1 MATRRPL
8 VQINGSL
15 QELPVGDTVAGASGG
30 SATITSGTVEIDFG
44 AYPGSNEAQVVV
56 TGQTG
61 ITTSSLVLVDT
72 NLTTTADHTVQDHSY
87 LRELCS
93 LNSGNTVNDTG
104 FTIYARSLH
113 KMQGKFSLKYTWL

>member
-15 QELPVGDTVAGASGG
+15 QELPSGDTIAGASG

-56 TGQTG
+56 TAQTG
-61 ITTSSLVLVDT
+61 ITTSSLILVDT
-72 NLTTTADHTVQDHSY
+72 NLTTTTDHTAQDHSY

-93 LNSGNTVNDTG
+93 LSVGNTVNNTG

-113 KMQGKFSLKYTWL
+113 KMQGKFSLKYSWL